1 MASMAP
7 PSSGSMTPA
16 DPQYVRF
23 KDALH
28 RTVVDVID
36 LSLLDKWSE
45 ERLQS
50 EIRDL
55 ARKVAREMDRRMPA
69 EWVNQ
74 ATEDVLD
81 EVFGLGPIEPLFRD
95 KSITEI
101 LVNGPENVF
110 VERNGVLERVPI
122 RFADNA
128 HLVRVIQRVA
138 SRVGRRI
145 DESSPMVD
153 ARLPDGSRV
162 NAVLA
167 PLTIDGAV
175 LSIRRFSAIF
185 SMEDLIARQ
194 SLTREMGEFLEA
206 CVAARINTIISGGTG
221 AGKTTLLNVL
231 SGYIGRNERIVT
243 IEDTL
248 ELQLQQKHVVRMET
262 RNANMEGYGAVTQ
275 RDLVRNALRMRPDR
289 IIIGECRGAEAV
301 DMLQAMN
308 TGHEGSLTTVHA
320 NSARDALARLELMV
334 GLSGMKVPTPI
345 LREYISSA
353 IHLIVHVARL
363 EGGARKVTRIAE
375 LVGRGKRGGYVVR
388 DVFAF
393 EQTGVEAGQAVGR
406 FRATGYAPR
415 FLSRLQAAG
424 RPLPPS
430 LLAPRDLLAIGPAV
444 AEAAAA
450 QSLHPLADD
459 LPPLADTLDI
469 PDADIIIPPE
479 EGGPG

>member
-1 MASMAP
+1 MAKSAP
-7 PSSGSMTPA
+7 APRDSTSEP
-16 DPQYVRF
+16 DPQYTRF
-23 KDALH
+23 KDTLH
-28 RTVVDVID
+28 RTVVDVVD

-45 ERLQS
+45 ERLQT

-55 ARKVAREMDRRMPA
+55 ARKVARDMDRRMPQ
-69 EWVNQ
+69 EWVDR

-81 EVFGLGPIEPLFRD
+81 EVFGLGPVEPLFRD

-101 LVNGPENVF
+101 LVNGPDNVF
-110 VERNGVLERVPI
+110 IERNGMLERVPI
-122 RFADNA
+122 RFTDNG

-153 ARLPDGSRV
+153 ARLADGSRV

-175 LSIRRFSAIF
+175 LSIRRFSAIYTA
-185 SMEDLIARQ
+185 EDLIARR
-194 SLTREMGEFLEA
+194 SLTPEMVEFLEA
-206 CVAARINTIISGGTG
+206 CVAARINTVISGGTG
-221 AGKTTLLNVL
+221 GGKTTLLNVL
-231 SGYIGRNERIVT
+231 SGFIGKSERVVT

-262 RNANMEGYGAVTQ
+262 RSANMEGFGAVTQ

-289 IIIGECRGAEAV
+289 IILGECRGAEAV

-320 NSARDALARLELMV
+320 NDTKDALARLELMV
-334 GLSGMKVPTPI
+334 GLSGMEVPTPI
-345 LREYISSA
+345 LRGYIGSA
-353 IHLIVHVARL
+353 IHLIVHVHRL
-363 EGGARKVTRIAE
+363 AGGARKVTRVSE

-393 EQTGVEAGQAVGR
+393 EQTDVENGQAVGV
-406 FRATGYAPR
+406 FRSTGYVPR
-415 FLSRLQAAG
+415 FAKRLAAAG
-424 RPLPPS
+424 HRLPDR
-430 LLAPRDLLAIGPAV
+430 LFARRDLLAIGPGDAREAEV
-444 AEAAAA
+444 AEAEVVDV
-450 QSLHPLADD
+450 PEAD
-459 LPPLADTLDI
+459 LF
-469 PDADIIIPPE
+469 IPPE
-479 EGGPG
+479 GDEE